1 MSYRTI
7 LVHLDSSA
15 RGNDRVAFAV
25 RWAKAHQ
32 AHLVGLVSSGL
43 YDGLVIPAEA
53 FSSGPSDFMARSAQ
67 FLAERTERIS
77 RSFREQ
83 VGEQVQHE
91 VRVVDM
97 VVIDALVRHGR
108 CSDLVIVGQHDPS
121 DPESLPVL
129 GALPQRVLMETGCPV
144 LMHPYAGRFDRMPRR
159 VVVAWDGS
167 REASMAVRAALPALA
182 RAAHVTVVSYGKP
195 GAAQEDENADLQ
207 VPLLLQHLSRH
218 GVAASAERD
227 TVDFEIGDALLSRL
241 ADLDTDLLVMGG
253 YGHSRF
259 RELMLGGATR
269 RVLESMT
276 VPVFMAH

>member
-1 MSYRTI
+1 MSYKTI

-15 RGNDRVAFAV
+15 RGSERVAFAA
-25 RWAKAHQ
+25 RWARAHQ

-43 YDGLVIPAEA
+43 YDGIVIPAEA
-53 FSSGPSDFMARSAQ
+53 VSSGPSDFMARSAQ
-67 FLAERTERIS
+67 FLAERIERIS
-77 RSFREQ
+77 QGFREQ
-83 VGEQVQHE
+83 VGDQVRHE
-91 VRVVDM
+91 VRAVDM
-97 VVIDALVRHGR
+97 VAVDALVRHGR
-108 CSDLVIVGQHDPS
+108 CSDLMIVGQHDPA

-129 GALPQRVLMETGCPV
+129 GDLPQRVLMETGCPV

-182 RAAHVTVVSYGKP
+182 QASHVTVVSYGKP
-195 GAAQEDENADLQ
+195 GAAEEEGEDLQ

-269 RVLESMT
+269 RVLETMT
-276 VPVFMAH
+276 VPVLMAH

>member
-1 MSYRTI
+1 MSYKTI

-15 RGNDRVAFAV
+15 RGAERVAFAV

-32 AHLVGLVSSGL
+32 AHLVGLVSSGM
-43 YDGLVIPAEA
+43 YDGLAIPADA
-53 FSSGPSDFMARSAQ
+53 VGSGPSDFMARSAQ
-67 FLAERTERIS
+67 FLAERIERIS

-83 VGEQVQHE
+83 VGDQVPHE
-91 VRVVDM
+91 VRAVDM
-97 VVIDALVRHGR
+97 VAIDALIAHGR

-121 DPESLPVL
+121 APEGDPLP
-129 GALPQRVLMETGCPV
+129 GDLPQRVLMETGCPV

-182 RAAHVTVVSYGKP
+182 QASHVTVVSYGKP

-269 RVLESMT
+269 RVLETMT